1 MQASTSKR
9 LIHIVLIFLCA
20 VTAIK
25 ILLVGYDI
33 DEQYAIA
40 MSYRLLRGDFPLL
53 NMWEPHQTSA
63 FLSAL
68 LMLPYLL
75 IAKSTTGIVL
85 WLRLTGLAIHSLVT
99 FSLYRYLLRKYST
112 TVSMLICCLYFFSLP
127 KLMFLPEF
135 SNMQTW
141 FLILLILSL
150 LGYYQSEREKAG
162 PVWLVFAGIC
172 MMFEVICYPSSIL
185 IFPVCLYWIVR
196 YRKKAGHSLSAELF
210 CFILPCFVGALVFF
224 AVLLSRMNISQL
236 LSLATVVAADGSHS
250 ASLSDRILGHLSALG
265 TILIYF
271 LIYFLISG
279 LFYYIVSHCKKQVG
293 ISGELL
299 FSTLFLAVT
308 LLGQLLIWLFGDSYP
323 NYPLA
328 EYFLLPVFLLLYS
341 FRGKITVSYEL
352 SFFVILPLTAFMGI
366 VLFSN
371 HTFLVSAPFLAPCI
385 IGILTLP
392 ELMPFFRTEHTAKR
406 EGNRSLVPLLTLW
419 VIVLLFGKAY
429 MVRTTGGLHY
439 TLFDSLSLM
448 RSGPA
453 AGIVCDTET
462 AAKYRDTL
470 ELVTQSIPD
479 GASIFYAGVSNDI
492 YLMKDMNICTPS
504 TISTP
509 TFDNKILDYFTM
521 NPQKQPDYVVCDNE
535 QLMNVWVAEFLTDY
549 CELLDGN
556 DFIQVYRCSL
566 MSE

>member
-9 LIHIVLIFLCA
+9 LMQILLLFLCA

-33 DEQYAIA
+33 DEQYAIT
-40 MSYRLLRGDFPLL
+40 MSYRLLQGDFPLL
-53 NMWEPHQTSA
+53 TMWEPHQTSA
-63 FLSAL
+63 FLSTL

-75 IAKSTTGIVL
+75 ITKSTTGIVL

-99 FSLYRYLLRKYST
+99 FSLYRYLLKKYST

-150 LGYYQSEREKAG
+150 LGYYQSEREKVSLA
-162 PVWLVFAGIC
+162 WLVFAGIC

-185 IFPVCLYWIVR
+185 VFPVCLYFIVH
-196 YRKKAGHSLSAELF
+196 YRKQERHSLYTELF
-210 CFILPCFVGALVFF
+210 CFVLPCFIGAMIFF
-224 AVLLSRMNISQL
+224 AVLLSRMNLSQL
-236 LSLATVVAADGSHS
+236 LSMVSVVAADGSHS
-250 ASLSDRILGHLSALG
+250 ASLFERMLGHLSAFR
-265 TILIYF
+265 TVLIYF
-271 LIYFLISG
+271 LIYSIISG
-279 LFYYIVSHCKKQVG
+279 LLHYIVSNCKKQAG
-293 ISGELL
+293 IFGGLL
-299 FSTLFLAVT
+299 FSALFLAVT
-308 LLGQLLIWLFGDSYP
+308 LLGQLLIWLFGNSYP
-323 NYPLA
+323 NYPLT
-328 EYFLLPVFLLLYS
+328 EYFFLPLFLLIYS
-341 FRGKITVSYEL
+341 LRKKINASYEL
-352 SFFVILPLTAFMGI
+352 SFFVILPLTAFIGI

-371 HTFLVSAPFLAPCI
+371 HTFLVSAPFLVPCV

-392 ELMPFFRTEHTAKR
+392 ELMPFFRTADAAKKER
-406 EGNRSLVPLLTLW
+406 NWSLVPILTLW
-419 VIVLLFGKAY
+419 VILLLFGRIY

-439 TLFDSLSLM
+439 TIFDSLSLM

-453 AGIVCDTET
+453 AGIICDTET
-462 AAKYRDTL
+462 ATKYRDTL
-470 ELVTQSIPD
+470 ELVSQSIPD
-479 GASIFYAGVSNDI
+479 DASVFYAGVSNDI
-492 YLMKDMNICTPS
+492 YLMKDMKICTPS

-509 TFDNKILDYFTM
+509 TFDNKIMDYFSM
-521 NPQKQPDYVVCDNE
+521 NPHKQPEYVVCGNE
-535 QLMNVWVAEFLTDY
+535 QLMNVWVAEFLSDF

-556 DFIQVYRCSL
+556 YFIQIYRCSL